1 MLQQPGALVFISS
14 MMGDLAAFESPRFSL
29 VKFERSSILIPCSSM
44 FTIVYHHVLEDIEG
58 LLLAEKST
66 PEVAFVIG

>member
-1 MLQQPGALVFISS
+1 
-14 MMGDLAAFESPRFSL
+14 
-29 VKFERSSILIPCSSM
+29 M